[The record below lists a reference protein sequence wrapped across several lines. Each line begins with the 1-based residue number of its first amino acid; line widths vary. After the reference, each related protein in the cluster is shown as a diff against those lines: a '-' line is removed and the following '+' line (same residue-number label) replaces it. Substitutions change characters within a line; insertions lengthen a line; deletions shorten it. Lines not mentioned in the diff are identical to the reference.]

1 MRHSR
6 GIGVL
11 AAAAMAVS
19 SLLLTGCANSSDSTP
34 VNTEGDSSNSFSSED
49 SNEGTASSLTDS
61 DADIIFAQLM
71 IPHHEQAVQMADMAL
86 KQSSAPDVL
95 QLAQQIKDAQDPEI
109 QQMRGWLGTWG
120 APERMDGMHG
130 MDHGDMDMGGQ
141 SAGGMMSSEDMSALM
156 NAQGSDFDQMWLE
169 MMIEHHQ
176 GAIAMAESV
185 KQKSQNSDVIALS
198 NNIISAQQ
206 AEIATMQRLLV
217 AG

>member
-49 SNEGTASSLTDS
+49 SDVGTFSSLSGS

-86 KQSSAPDVL
+86 KQASASGVL

-120 APERMDGMHG
+120 APERMAGVHG

-141 SAGGMMSSEDMSALM
+141 SAGGMMSREDMSALM

-198 NNIISAQQ
+198 DSIISAQE